1 MSSLTTIVAMLVALT
16 GASQTSPGR
25 SPVNDPGSDVQIR
38 INGPIHIASGDTA
51 SSVWVVN
58 HNATIDGVLRDGLG
72 VINGDAKITGRVEG
86 GVVVV
91 NGRLELGPGARIGRD
106 VMLYRSAIVRANDA
120 VIGGVVHTQTG
131 FSVGAGAA
139 WLLWL
144 SFTIVVVLAGL
155 LFAEVAPVTLTESAA
170 LAIQSGGRA
179 IVTAFVAMIAV
190 PGLAIVSFATV
201 IGIPLGLT
209 LLLVVIPALTFLGY
223 LVSGSVVGAALVGR
237 MAPSGEWPMRYRAIA
252 LGLVTLQFAVAV
264 PVIGGL
270 IGFIASLL
278 GVGALVARAWT
289 RRPRPLASPAPVSV
303 GA

>member
-1 MSSLTTIVAMLVALT
+1 MPSLTSLVAMLLT
-16 GASQTSPGR
+16 FAGASQAPR
-25 SPVNDPGSDVQIR
+25 SRPPDSGSDVQIR

-58 HNATIDGVLRDGLG
+58 HDATIDGIVRDGLG
-72 VINGDAKITGRVEG
+72 VINGNATITGHVDG

-106 VMLYRSAIVRANDA
+106 VMLYRSTLVRASDA
-120 VIGGVVHTQTG
+120 VIGGAVHTQRG

-155 LFAEVAPVTLTESAA
+155 LFAEIAPVTLTESAA
-170 LAIQSGGRA
+170 VLIGNGSRAAITALLVVVGVPTLA
-179 IVTAFVAMIAV
+179 V
-190 PGLAIVSFATV
+190 LSFATV

-209 LLLVVIPALTFLGY
+209 LLFVVIPALTFLGY
-223 LVSGSVVGAALVGR
+223 LVAGSVVGAAMVGR
-237 MAPSGEWPMRYRAIA
+237 MSSSGEWPARYRAIA
-252 LGLVTLQFAVAV
+252 IGLVTLQFAVAL
-264 PVIGGL
+264 PVVGGL

-278 GVGALVARAWT
+278 GVGALVARSWT
-289 RRPRPLASPAPVSV
+289 RRLRAIPAPAPLSV

>member
-1 MSSLTTIVAMLVALT
+1 MPSLTSLVAMLLT
-16 GASQTSPGR
+16 FAGASQAPRSRPPALDSGR
-25 SPVNDPGSDVQIR
+25 DVQIR

-58 HNATIDGVLRDGLG
+58 HNAIIDGVVRHGLG
-72 VINGDAKITGRVEG
+72 VINGSATITGHVDG

-106 VMLYRSAIVRANDA
+106 VMLYRSTLVRASDA
-120 VIGGVVHTQTG
+120 VIGGVVHTQRG

-139 WLLWL
+139 WLVWL

-155 LFAEVAPVTLTESAA
+155 LFAEIAPVTLTESAA
-170 LAIQSGGRA
+170 VLIGNGGRA
-179 IVTAFVAMIAV
+179 VIAALLVVVGV
-190 PGLAIVSFATV
+190 PTLAVLSFATV

-223 LVSGSVVGAALVGR
+223 LVAGSVVGAAMVGR
-237 MAPSGEWPMRYRAIA
+237 MSSSGEWAARYRAIA
-252 LGLVTLQFAVAV
+252 LGLVMLQFAVAL
-264 PVIGGL
+264 PVVGGL

-278 GVGALVARAWT
+278 GAGALVARSWT
-289 RRPRPLASPAPVSV
+289 RRLRAMPTPAPLPV

>member
-1 MSSLTTIVAMLVALT
+1 MSGLTTLVTMLVALT
-16 GASQTSPGR
+16 GASQASPTR
-25 SPVNDPGSDVQIR
+25 PPVENPGDDVQIR
-38 INGPIHIASGDTA
+38 INGPIHIASADTA

-58 HNATIDGVLRDGLG
+58 HNATIDGVVRKGLG

-106 VMLYRSAIVRANDA
+106 VMLYRSTIVRANDA
-120 VIGGVVHTQTG
+120 VIGGVVHTQRG

-139 WLLWL
+139 WLVWL

-155 LFAEVAPVTLTESAA
+155 LFAEIAPVTLTESAA
-170 LAIQSGGRA
+170 LLIRNGSRA
-179 IVTAFVAMIAV
+179 VVTALVAVVAIPTLAV
-190 PGLAIVSFATV
+190 FSFATV

-209 LLLVVIPALTFLGY
+209 LLFIVIPALTFLGY
-223 LVSGSVVGAALVGR
+223 LVAGSVLGAAMVGR
-237 MAPSGEWPMRYRAIA
+237 MSSSGEWPARYRATA
-252 LGLVTLQFAVAV
+252 LGLVTLQFAVAL
-264 PVIGGL
+264 PVVGGL

-278 GVGALVARAWT
+278 GVGALIARSWT
-289 RRPRPLASPAPVSV
+289 RRLRPLPAPAPLSV

>member
-1 MSSLTTIVAMLVALT
+1 MPSLTTLVAMLVALT
-16 GASQTSPGR
+16 GASQPSHVRPPAG
-25 SPVNDPGSDVQIR
+25 DPSSDVQIR

-58 HNATIDGVLRDGLG
+58 HDATIDGVVREGLG

-91 NGRLELGPGARIGRD
+91 NGRLELGPGARIDRD
-106 VMLYRSAIVRANDA
+106 VMLYRSTLVRASDA
-120 VIGGVVHTQTG
+120 IIGGVVHTQTG
-131 FSVGAGAA
+131 FSVGAGAV
-139 WLLWL
+139 WLVWL

-170 LAIQSGGRA
+170 LLIRNGSRA
-179 IVTAFVAMIAV
+179 VVAALLVVVGVPTLAV
-190 PGLAIVSFATV
+190 LSFATV

-209 LLLVVIPALTFLGY
+209 LLFVVIPALTFVGY
-223 LVSGSVVGAALVGR
+223 LVAGSVVGATMVGR
-237 MAPSGEWPMRYRAIA
+237 MSAAGDWPARYRAIA
-252 LGLVTLQFAVAV
+252 LGLVTLQCAVAV
-264 PVIGGL
+264 PVVGGL

-278 GVGALVARAWT
+278 GAGALVARGWT
-289 RRPRPLASPAPVSV
+289 RRLRTLPTPAPVSV